1 MKIFVAD
8 VAKHGKNNST
18 DYHWCEDGEILTFGI
33 FQDDTPESISM
44 CGIKTR
50 KYTTNIVVKDMKFG
64 MDFLRELVTESVE
77 RSMKCVIDSDGN
89 FTIPMVSKNIEFNI
103 NDITKELVS
112 KASRFED
119 GQKVSCFGREITIKN
134 N

>member
-8 VAKHGKNNST
+8 VAKQGKVTDT
-18 DYHWCEDGEILTFGI
+18 DYHWCEDGEILTFGV
-33 FQDDTPESISM
+33 FQTGSPNDVSM

-64 MDFLRELVTESVE
+64 IDFLRELITESIE
-77 RSMKCVIDSDGN
+77 RSMKCDVDSDGN
-89 FTIPMVSKNIEFNI
+89 FTIHMVSDNIEFNI

-119 GQKVSCFGREITIKN
+119 GQKVSCIGREITIKN